1 MKIEFK
7 KVSKKS
13 SEVNFSQDNLKF
25 DGTFEKIDQKTVK
38 CKGKF
43 SGSIPHHCDRC
54 AEEFELPFE
63 EEIELRIVD
72 GITSDRDE
80 EFYNTIECIDSVIDF
95 DEIIKSEIELYK
107 SDYHYCEKCKKQE
120 KTEGELQWQY
130 LSEE

>member
-7 KVSKKS
+7 KVSKNS
-13 SEVNFSQDNLKF
+13 SNINFSQDNLKF

-43 SGSIPHHCDRC
+43 SGSITHSCDRC

-63 EEIELRIVD
+63 EEIELKLVD
-72 GITSDRDE
+72 GITDERDE
-80 EFYNTIECIDSVIDF
+80 DFYNTIECEDSVIDF

-107 SDYHYCEKCKKQE
+107 SDYHYCKKCKEQNE
-120 KTEGELQWQY
+120 QGEQKWQY
-130 LSEE
+130 QSEE